1 VTVATGIQS
10 AEQFDAARNL
20 GVDRAQGA
28 LLGSPV
34 PLAELLTWMKPR

>member
-1 VTVATGIQS
+1 MGDLANQPDS
-10 AEQFDAARNL
+10 EYSSL

-34 PLAELLTWMKPR
+34 PLAELMTWMKPR